1 MPDRIEGDGGVILI
15 SHPALLE
22 VLEVIRK
29 GITESKPYTDLDNG
43 KKKAIKDK
51 VQEKASLFLK
61 ALFRLTRG
69 HRVVLVESQMPVD
82 RWYKMTYSP
91 FVSSS
96 GDISTITIISATEGE
111 HCRDVNTGKSDT
123 TMSSARL
130 PHKNSPSEFC
140 IHLIKGLPGWR
151 VVKNPER

>member
-43 KKKAIKDK
+43 KNKAIKDK

-69 HRVVLVESQMPVD
+69 HRVVLVESQKPVD

-96 GDISTITIISATEGE
+96 GDISTITIISATGGALPGYRYRGAGHHEVQ
-111 HCRDVNTGKSDT
+111 RAYRTRILRR
-123 TMSSARL
+123 SSAY
-130 PHKNSPSEFC
+130 
-140 IHLIKGLPGWR
+140 I
-151 VVKNPER
+151 